1 MDGSVPLD
9 GDILVPDLFLGDLN
23 ILDPLLRD
31 ILGDVLSEVLDGVVV
46 GDGDFFGD
54 GLDLA
59 FLAVF
64 HLFDLFGDTF
74 DLGLVLVL
82 HNLLLEGDVLD
93 AALTLDD
100 FLTSVDSGSDNLSL
114 SHLFG
119 VSGIDVVVSSGE
131 VLGVSGGV
139 SDGLSWLET

>member
-1 MDGSVPLD
+1 M
-9 GDILVPDLFLGDLN
+9 
-23 ILDPLLRD
+23 
-31 ILGDVLSEVLDGVVV
+31 SEVFDGVIV
-46 GDGDFFGD
+46 GDGPFYGD

-59 FLAVF
+59 LLAVF
-64 HLFDLFGDTF
+64 HLFDLFGDTL

-100 FLTSVDSGSDNLSL
+100 FLTSVDSGSDNLCLSHENLSL

-119 VSGIDVVVSSGE
+119 VSGIDVVASSGE

-139 SDGLSWLET
+139 SDGLS